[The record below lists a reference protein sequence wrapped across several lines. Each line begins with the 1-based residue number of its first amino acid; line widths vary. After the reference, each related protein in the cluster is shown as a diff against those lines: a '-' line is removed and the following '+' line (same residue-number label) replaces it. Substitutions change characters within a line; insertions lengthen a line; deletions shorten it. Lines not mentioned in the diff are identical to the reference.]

1 LLVLWMLG
9 TIAAA
14 FVVTREPQLLP
25 VVLAAGVVAIL
36 VSRRPVLLAAV
47 SVPAAL
53 VVTRVGPGGAVSLGQ
68 AATALAA
75 AFAIPV
81 LLRRP
86 MTPAFS
92 IGLRVAVG
100 YAAVVAIVLLAHPS
114 ETGASQLAHRTVI
127 VVGGLLVGAWL
138 VQEGEFERAFSWL
151 IIGTSVLGVVAIW
164 TAIQTDGAPAYPWV
178 YHKNFVGS
186 ITATCLLVLL
196 TARRR
201 LPLPTW
207 AVGICSAALL
217 GGLLASRSRGG
228 MTALGVGVLVWV
240 LAGLLVGQT
249 KKVKAALAAAAV
261 GLVFAI
267 QSLLDE
273 LRTRPDDPF
282 SSVAVRRAFNEA
294 SLQLWQEHPFLGV
307 GIHYWRDRYFLKRAF
322 EGGPVNVVAEHLA
335 EGGVVAL
342 VGFVALVVGML
353 VALSQ
358 ARSDL
363 AATAA
368 AVLVARVAHGTVD
381 IYWVAVQTSVTFV
394 VVGAALADT
403 TGRRATETGE
413 AVRLPWSRPRAVLD
427 APQRARA

>member
-1 LLVLWMLG
+1 
-9 TIAAA
+9 
-14 FVVTREPQLLP
+14 
-25 VVLAAGVVAIL
+25 
-36 VSRRPVLLAAV
+36 
-47 SVPAAL
+47 
-53 VVTRVGPGGAVSLGQ
+53 
-68 AATALAA
+68 
-75 AFAIPV
+75 
-81 LLRRP
+81 
-86 MTPAFS
+86 
-92 IGLRVAVG
+92 
-100 YAAVVAIVLLAHPS
+100 
-114 ETGASQLAHRTVI
+114 
-127 VVGGLLVGAWL
+127 
-138 VQEGEFERAFSWL
+138 
-151 IIGTSVLGVVAIW
+151 
-164 TAIQTDGAPAYPWV
+164 
-178 YHKNFVGS
+178 
-186 ITATCLLVLL
+186 
-196 TARRR
+196 
-201 LPLPTW
+201 
-207 AVGICSAALL
+207 
-217 GGLLASRSRGG
+217 